1 MDFRGA
7 SLSWSDSGLGITVV
21 LIHGFAETGE
31 VWKYQKPVLEQHCRL
46 IIPDLPGSGSSGAL
60 TGEEISIDDYAD
72 CIEAIL
78 KQEGIEAAVMLGH
91 SMGGYVT
98 LSYAER
104 YPHRL
109 RKFGLIHSTA
119 YADSAEKKLSRQKG
133 MEAIGKYGSR
143 SFLKN
148 TTPNLFSASFKQQKT
163 YEVEALIEDGAKIHP
178 ATLQQYYRAMMKRP
192 DRSHVLSGN
201 RLPVLFVTGTE
212 DVAAP
217 MADVLQQSSLPD
229 ISYIH
234 VLQDTGHMGMWEAP
248 DKVNGF
254 VLAFIKP

>member
-1 MDFRGA
+1 MVFRGA
-7 SLSWSDSGLGITVV
+7 TISWSDSGSGNTVV

-31 VWKYQKPVLEQHCRL
+31 VWKYQRPGLEKHCRL
-46 IIPDLPGSGSSGAL
+46 IIPDLPGSGRSGAL
-60 TGEEISIDDYAD
+60 QGEEISIDDYAD

-78 KQEGIEAAVMLGH
+78 KQEGIDDTVMLGH
-91 SMGGYVT
+91 SMGGYIT

-104 YPHRL
+104 YPQRL

-133 MEAIGKYGSR
+133 IEAIGTYGSR
-143 SFLKN
+143 AFLKN
-148 TTPNLFSASFKQQKT
+148 TTPILFSASFKQQKAG
-163 YEVEALIEDGAKIHP
+163 EVNALIEDGAKIPP
-178 ATLQQYYRAMMKRP
+178 ATLQQYYRAMMTRP

-234 VLQDTGHMGMWEAP
+234 VLQGTGHMGMWEAP

-254 VLAFIKP
+254 VLSFIKP